1 MKCHCC
7 SLEYK
12 RLSETSWQ
20 GIKYILKNVYQCSS
34 CSHIHR
40 VYDGDSIEY
49 HQNIYRNI
57 ERRDKSEIN
66 EDGEV
71 QSLFHEKRKD
81 MCEKR
86 MSFVQC
92 YLEESDTCLD
102 IGAGA
107 GTYANLLR
115 QEVGDVECTEL
126 APALINELKRLNF
139 KVYEDDFLSIKF
151 DKKYDVV
158 SAWHVLEHVE
168 DIKSFMK
175 KTYQLSNRY
184 VIIEVPLLKALN
196 NKGKVRKL
204 TDPKDEE
211 YDGHTHYFTEQ
222 SFRELIKDYFNIVIL
237 KEGVQ
242 SPSLFSVLEKK

>member
-1 MKCHCC
+1 MRCHCC
-7 SLEYK
+7 NSEYK
-12 RLSETSWQ
+12 KLSE
-20 GIKYILKNVYQCSS
+20 NVYQCSS
-34 CSHIHR
+34 CFHIYR
-40 VYDGDSIEY
+40 LYDGDSVEY
-49 HQNIYRNI
+49 HQNDYRDI
-57 ERRDKSEIN
+57 ERRDRAEIN
-66 EDGEV
+66 ESGEV

-86 MSFVQC
+86 MSFVQY

-126 APALINELKRLNF
+126 SPVLINELKRLNF
-139 KVYEDDFLSIKF
+139 KVYKKDFLSIKF
-151 DKKYDVV
+151 NKKYDVV

-196 NKGKVRKL
+196 GKGRERKL
-204 TDPKDEE
+204 TDPKDET
-211 YDGHTHYFTEQ
+211 YDGHAHYFTEQ
-222 SFRELIKDYFNIVIL
+222 SFRELIKDCFNIIIL

-242 SPSLFSVLEKK
+242 SPALFSVLEKK